1 MPPSRQNEQD
11 SDREATSPDLD
22 SFLLK
27 LDVASFQEVR
37 HVVSTEQFTPE
48 FLEHIF
54 ARTAY
59 FKNQVLDKKP
69 LDIKIN
75 PIDPMVSLFNEP
87 STRTRFSFEFA
98 AARLGLS
105 VITTEAGKVFS
116 SAVKGESIE
125 DTAVNIAGYHPSVVV
140 ARFSDTGD
148 AAKMANFLGEIPLL
162 NGGDGKGEHP
172 TQALLDMFTILEHK
186 GRLNNLNVVMG
197 GDMANGRTARSLAQ
211 ALSLYQGNSITFVSP
226 DELRIGTDIKDT
238 LQQKGV
244 EVHETTRKSEALPHA
259 DVVYWTRLQAERFS
273 TNNPDEKQQMRERKL
288 AMIAIQPDYSIGLS
302 ELGIMKSDAVLMHPL
317 PRVRP
322 GFIDSE
328 GDRLEPELKTEADF
342 DERAIY
348 FNQSENGMYIRMAL
362 LEWVLERS
370 YGLKLTT

>member
-1 MPPSRQNEQD
+1 MSPSRQGEQSID
-11 SDREATSPDLD
+11 PKATSPEQD

-27 LDVASFQEVR
+27 LDVDSLQEVR
-37 HVVSTEQFTPE
+37 HVVTAEQFTPE

-54 ARTAY
+54 VRAAY
-59 FKNQVLDKKP
+59 FKNQVLNKKP

-98 AARLGLS
+98 AARLGLP

-116 SAVKGESIE
+116 STVKGESIE
-125 DTAVNIAGYHPSVVV
+125 DTAINIAGYHPSVVV

-148 AAKMANFLGEIPLL
+148 AAKMANSLGEIPLL

-197 GDMANGRTARSLAQ
+197 GDTANGRTARSLAQ

-226 DELRIGTDIKDT
+226 DELRMGADIRDT
-238 LQQKGV
+238 LEEKGV
-244 EVHETTRKSEALPHA
+244 EVHETTRMSEALPHA
-259 DVVYWTRLQAERFS
+259 DVVYWTRLQAERFR
-273 TNNPDEKQQMRERKL
+273 TNNPDKKQQMRERKL
-288 AMIAIQPDYSIGLS
+288 AMIAIQPDYSIGLA
-302 ELGIMKSDAVLMHPL
+302 ELRTMKSDAVLMHPL

-322 GFIDSE
+322 GFVDSE
-328 GDRLEPELKTEADF
+328 GDELEPELKTEVDSNV
-342 DERAIY
+342 RAIY
-348 FNQSENGMYIRMAL
+348 FNQSENGMYVRMAL
-362 LEWVLERS
+362 LEWVLERC
-370 YGLKLTT
+370 YGLNN